1 MKAITYF
8 NAYRR
13 CVSRMSGIESRRGP
27 GWGIAVNSDDLAL
40 RWQRYDRL
48 KWKLVVK
55 LEAMLN
61 EDK

>member
-1 MKAITYF
+1 
-8 NAYRR
+8 
-13 CVSRMSGIESRRGP
+13 MSGIESRRGP